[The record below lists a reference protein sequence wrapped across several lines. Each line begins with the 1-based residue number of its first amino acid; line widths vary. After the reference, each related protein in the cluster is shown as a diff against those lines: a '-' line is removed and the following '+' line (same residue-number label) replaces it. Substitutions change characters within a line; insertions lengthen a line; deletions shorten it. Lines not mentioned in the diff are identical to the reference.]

1 MKNAIQIGTLKTW
14 NEVCDL
20 FEEKEKEL
28 IADAEKF
35 KQMKQ
40 ALELHEKKPLDHRA
54 MYLPGAN
61 STSHALSTA
70 QQKKKTVMQNQLR
83 TQLCLQLMQRLD
95 ACLMEIVTDAECQVT

>member
-40 ALELHEKKPLDHRA
+40 ALQLHEKKPLDHRV

-61 STSHALSTA
+61 STSHALQLSKEQTELI
-70 QQKKKTVMQNQLR
+70 QPRMTLQIFNQR
-83 TQLCLQLMQRLD
+83 LMQQLD
-95 ACLMEIVTDAECQVT
+95 TRSMETVTDAECQVM